1 MSLYHSAPGSKRSFM
16 FFFSYSPRW
25 HRSPAFMRN
34 KTPFFF
40 VCFCFCCRRCFGC
53 CLTCMCACLVKQCIS
68 FRDGTGNLFF
78 FFAGSR
84 LSRLS
89 FLRPFLA
96 VSCINDSVKH
106 FFFFF
111 FADGTFWFNL
121 EKKKKKE
128 FFFFHLWK
136 AQRGL
141 FFFFF

>member
-1 MSLYHSAPGSKRSFM
+1 MRTAARLVKRRGTHRLQERLKPCVIVSFSTGKQKIFYV
-16 FFFSYSPRW
+16 FFFLFSSLASLPSF
-25 HRSPAFMRN
+25 HAEQDA
-34 KTPFFF
+34 FFF

-78 FFAGSR
+78 FFFAGSR

-111 FADGTFWFNL
+111 C
-121 EKKKKKE
+121 
-128 FFFFHLWK
+128 
-136 AQRGL
+136 
-141 FFFFF
+141 

>member
-1 MSLYHSAPGSKRSFM
+1 MYDACVNEDSCEAGQEKGNTSTTRTFKTLCHCIIQHREAKDLLC
-16 FFFSYSPRW
+16 FFFLFSSLASLPSF
-25 HRSPAFMRN
+25 HAEQDA
-34 KTPFFF
+34 FFF

-78 FFAGSR
+78 FFFAGSR

-111 FADGTFWFNL
+111 FADGTF
-121 EKKKKKE
+121 
-128 FFFFHLWK
+128 
-136 AQRGL
+136 
-141 FFFFF
+141 